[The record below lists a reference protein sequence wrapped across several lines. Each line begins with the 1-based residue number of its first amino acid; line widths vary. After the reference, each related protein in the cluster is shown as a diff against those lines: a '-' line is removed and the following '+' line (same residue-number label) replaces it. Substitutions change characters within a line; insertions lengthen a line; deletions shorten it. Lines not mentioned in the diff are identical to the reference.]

1 MLPEQIAKF
10 VETEQLNNPSV
21 KVEFKKRNTI
31 IGLFVRLKDYDEL
44 KSKNFWRLVTEPNL
58 ENWHK
63 SQDINNAKMFNGSE
77 FTRLSVAKKKQSLN
91 KQDLKA
97 ELF

>member
-10 VETEQLNNPSV
+10 VETEQLNNPTV

-31 IGLFVRLKDYDEL
+31 TGLFVKLNDYEEL
-44 KSKNFWRLVTEPNL
+44 KSKNFWRLVTETNL

-63 SQDINNAKMFNGSE
+63 SKDINNAKMFNGSE
-77 FTRLSVAKKKQSLN
+77 FTKLSVSKKK
-91 KQDLKA
+91 
-97 ELF
+97 

>member
-1 MLPEQIAKF
+1 MLSEQIAKF
-10 VETEQLNNPSV
+10 VETEQQNNPSV

-31 IGLFVRLKDYDEL
+31 IGLFVKLKDYDEL
-44 KSKNFWRLVTEPNL
+44 KSKNFWRLVTEPNI

-91 KQDLKA
+91 R
-97 ELF
+97 

>member
-10 VETEQLNNPSV
+10 VENEQGSNPMI

-31 IGLFVRLKDYDEL
+31 MGLFVQLKDYDEL
-44 KSKNFWRLVTEPNL
+44 KSKNFWRLVSESNL

-63 SQDINNAKMFNGSE
+63 TKDINVAKMFNGSE
-77 FTRLSVAKKKQSLN
+77 FTKLSLIKKKVAVPA
-91 KQDLKA
+91 K
-97 ELF
+97 

>member
-10 VETEQLNNPSV
+10 VETEQLDNPSV

-31 IGLFVRLKDYDEL
+31 IGLFVQLNDYDEL

-58 ENWHK
+58 DNWHK
-63 SQDINNAKMFNGSE
+63 SKDINNAKMFNGSE
-77 FTRLSVAKKKQSLN
+77 FTRLSLLKK
-91 KQDLKA
+91 KA
-97 ELF
+97 ELK

>member
-58 ENWHK
+58 ENWYK

-77 FTRLSVAKKKQSLN
+77 FTRLSVAKKK
-91 KQDLKA
+91 A
-97 ELF
+97 ELK

>member
-77 FTRLSVAKKKQSLN
+77 FTRLSVAKKKAV
-91 KQDLKA
+91 LK
-97 ELF
+97 

>member
-1 MLPEQIAKF
+1 MLSEQIAKF
-10 VETEQLNNPSV
+10 VETEQQNNPSV

-31 IGLFVRLKDYDEL
+31 IGLFVKLKDYDEL
-44 KSKNFWRLVTEPNL
+44 KSKNFWRLVTEPNI

-77 FTRLSVAKKKQSLN
+77 FTRLSVAKKK
-91 KQDLKA
+91 A
-97 ELF
+97 ELK

>member
-1 MLPEQIAKF
+1 MLSEQIAKF
-10 VETEQLNNPSV
+10 VETEQANNPAV

-31 IGLFVRLKDYDEL
+31 IGLFVKLNDYDEL

-63 SQDINNAKMFNGSE
+63 SKDINSAKMFNGSE
-77 FTRLSVAKKKQSLN
+77 FTRISLLKK
-91 KQDLKA
+91 KA
-97 ELF
+97 ELK